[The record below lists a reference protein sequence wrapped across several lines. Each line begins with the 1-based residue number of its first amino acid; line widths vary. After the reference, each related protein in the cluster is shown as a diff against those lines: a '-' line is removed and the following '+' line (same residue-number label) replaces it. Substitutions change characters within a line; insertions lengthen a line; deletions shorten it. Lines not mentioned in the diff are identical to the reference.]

1 MNWKFITDNI
11 RQNYN
16 HYSTFIE
23 NNAQTRVQSTNER
36 LCLMMK
42 EEKVFKD
49 PVHKYIY
56 VQDQTIW
63 DLINTKEFQR
73 LRRIRQLGTSYLTF
87 HGAEHSR
94 FSHSL
99 GVYEITRKIISQFER
114 NQYEDWPREERLLC
128 LCAALLHDLGH
139 GPFSHSIEKAFN
151 TRHEE
156 WSCKIILGDTEVNE
170 VLRRVSPDFPKQVA
184 GVICKSYSKQ
194 IVVSLVSSQLDAD
207 RMDYLLRDAYFT
219 GVNYG
224 MFDLERI
231 LRVIRPYKGH
241 IVVKESGMHAVEDYL
256 MSRYQMYWQ
265 VYFHPVTRSA
275 EIMLNKIFQR
285 AKCLYEDHYPFG
297 FMLRPLLHLFQEKL
311 TVEDYFLLDESLM
324 QTALMFWST
333 EKDEVLADL
342 CRRFLHRR
350 LFKYIAVDEV
360 DPTSHRRMQKALE
373 DGEFDPS
380 YYMEVDFP
388 SDLSYD
394 VYRPGNT
401 DEKLPI
407 LLLDGKEELTEI
419 SRKSDIVRSISGIH
433 IGKHHMYFPE
443 ELLARLDRE
452 AYPDLRQ
459 LLVDR
464 R

>member
-1 MNWKFITDNI
+1 
-11 RQNYN
+11 
-16 HYSTFIE
+16 
-23 NNAQTRVQSTNER
+23 
-36 LCLMMK
+36 MK

-56 VQDQTIW
+56 VQDPTIW
-63 DLINTKEFQR
+63 DLINTREFQR

-114 NQYEDWPREERLLC
+114 NQYEDWPQDERLLC

-151 TRHEE
+151 TNHEE
-156 WSCKIILGDTEVNE
+156 WSCRIILGDTEVNS
-170 VLRRVSPDFPKQVA
+170 VLRQVAPDFPEKVA
-184 GVICKSYSKQ
+184 GVICKSYEKE

-224 MFDLERI
+224 TFDLERI
-231 LRVIRPYKGH
+231 LRVVRPYKGH

-275 EIMLNKIFQR
+275 EMLLNKIFQH
-285 AKCLYEDHYPFG
+285 AKLLYENNYTFG
-297 FMLRPLLHLFQEKL
+297 FMLPPMLSLFHDKL
-311 TVEDYFLLDESLM
+311 TVKDYLLLDESLM
-324 QTALMFWST
+324 QTILTYWSF
-333 EKDEVLADL
+333 EPDPVLSDL
-342 CRRFLHRR
+342 CNRFLHRR
-350 LFKYIAVDEV
+350 LFKYTTIDQP
-360 DPTSHRRMQKALE
+360 DKALLLRME
-373 DGEFDPS
+373 VALLSAGFDPVS
-380 YYMEVDFP
+380 YMELDYP

-394 VYRPGNT
+394 VYRPGDS

-407 LLLDGKEELTEI
+407 LLFDGNAKLTEI
-419 SRKSDIVRSISGIH
+419 SLKSDIVRSISGIH
-433 IGKHHMYFPE
+433 MGKHHIYYPE
-443 ELLARLDRE
+443 ELLTRLNKNDF
-452 AYPDLRQ
+452 PDIWE
-459 LLVDR
+459 LLGIGQ
-464 R
+464 